1 MKKTLFSNGFMH
13 SNAFI
18 KASACL
24 LLSTGIA
31 IPVMASPESSGN
43 ASPTIVQQNTTV
55 IKGSV
60 LDAKG
65 EPIIGASVVEK
76 GSSSNGTIT
85 DVNGNYTLNIKRGS
99 FIMKKIILL
108 CSAGMST
115 SMLVQKMKDAAQKKG
130 VDVTIKAV
138 PVAEFEENIATA
150 DIVLL
155 GPQVKYEQAKLQA
168 LADPLGKKV
177 AVIDMMDYGMMKGD
191 AVLDKALK
199 LME

>member
-1 MKKTLFSNGFMH
+1 MKN
-13 SNAFI
+13 
-18 KASACL
+18 
-24 LLSTGIA
+24 
-31 IPVMASPESSGN
+31 
-43 ASPTIVQQNTTV
+43 IV
-55 IKGSV
+55 
-60 LDAKG
+60 
-65 EPIIGASVVEK
+65 
-76 GSSSNGTIT
+76 
-85 DVNGNYTLNIKRGS
+85 
-99 FIMKKIILL
+99 L
-108 CSAGMST
+108 CCAAGMST

-168 LADPLGKKV
+168 LADPLEKV

-199 LME
+199 LLE